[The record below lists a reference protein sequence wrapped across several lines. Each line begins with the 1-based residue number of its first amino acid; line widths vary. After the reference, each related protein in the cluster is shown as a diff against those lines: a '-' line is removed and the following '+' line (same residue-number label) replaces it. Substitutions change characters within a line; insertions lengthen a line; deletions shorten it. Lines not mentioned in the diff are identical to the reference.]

1 MEYETLAFPQ
11 CPALHGLKTVS
22 INQLKNKQILPS
34 IMIMKSVFLIQMS
47 PQDRPIFFCLIGGYM
62 LLHGP
67 ANHETHII
75 IN

>member
-1 MEYETLAFPQ
+1 
-11 CPALHGLKTVS
+11 
-22 INQLKNKQILPS
+22 
-34 IMIMKSVFLIQMS
+34 MIMKSVFLIQMS